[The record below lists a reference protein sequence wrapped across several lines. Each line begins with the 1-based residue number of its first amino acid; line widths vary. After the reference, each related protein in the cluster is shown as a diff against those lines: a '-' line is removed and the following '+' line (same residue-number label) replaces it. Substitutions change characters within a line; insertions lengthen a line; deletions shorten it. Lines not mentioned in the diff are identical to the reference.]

1 MGSKR
6 SEKKFNSEIKLDKK
20 HAQILININQ
30 LSKTYIEAKEII
42 EGLGMHILK
51 TKYLSPNKILL
62 KLDTKDMRA
71 AALKLTENG
80 FLVVKGYNAVL
91 F

>member
-20 HAQILININQ
+20 HAQILININHS
-30 LSKTYIEAKEII
+30 SKAHIEAKEII
-42 EGLGMHILK
+42 EGLGIHVLE
-51 TKYLSPNKILL
+51 TRYLSFNQILL
-62 KLDTKDMRA
+62 KLDTKDMRVA
-71 AALKLTENG
+71 VLKLIENG
-80 FLVVKGYNAVL
+80 FSGLKGYNAAL